1 MINTVA
7 EALNIRTEDDLRH
20 ALLELD
26 HDIEQEISLLTNTL
40 AKNPVSSDVSSI
52 FNHMGF
58 VESWRSRIGR
68 FHMVVSALV
77 AHAKSDEFEIVPAPG
92 IKITEVKRE
101 MHIKRL
107 SGGFSAWQ
115 VRLENL
121 LDEAECA
128 ELIELA
134 RPRLAR
140 ALTVDDDGKQ
150 QVDQRRT
157 SEGMFFS
164 IGELPLVAR
173 IEQRLAGLLGL
184 PVSHGE
190 GLQILHYRPGQEYE
204 PHFDW
209 FDPALPGYDAITR
222 SGGQRIASVVIYLN
236 TPELGG
242 GTAFPELGLTVTAR
256 RGSAVYFAYEGGD
269 PSSLHAGLP
278 VICGEKWIAT
288 KWLRERPYRQGG
300 RR

>member
-121 LDEAECA
+121 LDDIDSRVNLCKKILGVEEAA
-128 ELIELA
+128 MPN
-134 RPRLAR
+134 R
-140 ALTVDDDGKQ
+140 K
-150 QVDQRRT
+150 
-157 SEGMFFS
+157 F
-164 IGELPLVAR
+164 
-173 IEQRLAGLLGL
+173 
-184 PVSHGE
+184 
-190 GLQILHYRPGQEYE
+190 
-204 PHFDW
+204 
-209 FDPALPGYDAITR
+209 
-222 SGGQRIASVVIYLN
+222 SGGYVA
-236 TPELGG
+236 
-242 GTAFPELGLTVTAR
+242 
-256 RGSAVYFAYEGGD
+256 
-269 PSSLHAGLP
+269 
-278 VICGEKWIAT
+278 
-288 KWLRERPYRQGG
+288 ERAQ
-300 RR
+300 